1 MTKYSPELP
10 TNAIEVDHTLNA
22 NTETWFEYRVKN
34 LSISYR
40 LCWNSMAWK
49 LVFTW
54 LEEAR
59 IEYFR
64 SIGINYA
71 DLVNLG
77 CEMPVVDI
85 SIRYHHVIRMDDNE
99 VIVKTRMKMNGV
111 RLNWDY
117 QVVSVD
123 NQKLYISA
131 QVTLVGIDSEQGK
144 IMRQLPS
151 TVTDAIIRHKDNI

>member
-1 MTKYSPELP
+1 MTNKLP
-10 TNAIEVDHTLNA
+10 TNAIEVDRTLNA
-22 NTETWFEYRVKN
+22 KTETWFEYPVK
-34 LSISYR
+34 IYPHHTDYAGIVWHGT
-40 LCWNSMAWK
+40 CIK
-49 LVFTW
+49 W

-59 IEYFR
+59 IDYFR

-85 SIRYHHVIRMDDNE
+85 SVRYHHVIRMDDNE

-117 QVVSVD
+117 QIVSLD
-123 NQKLYISA
+123 TQKLYISA
-131 QVTLVGIDSEQGK
+131 QITLVGIDSEQGK

-151 TVTDAIIRHKDNI
+151 TVTDAITRHKDNI

>member
-1 MTKYSPELP
+1 MTNKLP
-10 TNAIEVDHTLNA
+10 TNAIELDRTLNA
-22 NTETWFEYRVKN
+22 KTDTWFEYRVK
-34 LSISYR
+34 IYPYHTDYAAIVWHGT
-40 LCWNSMAWK
+40 CI
-49 LVFTW
+49 TW

-85 SIRYHHVIRMDDNE
+85 SIRYHNVIRMDDNE

-117 QVVSVD
+117 QIVSVD

-151 TVTDAIIRHKDNI
+151 SVTDAITRNKDNI